1 MTEISK
7 TLLVYIPCH
16 SDLDLAIFQAQKIQ
30 NEFKD
35 NREHI
40 NSFISKIEIVIS
52 INYFQPSESQLLLA
66 SSVSDLIINHSKLF
80 LADANIAHGFLVAF
94 ERNADFLWMLSTNDE
109 LLDQGLS
116 KMLNALSND
125 IDLLVTSLPEINDAS
140 LLTNVINPP
149 MKGYSFGLISGVVYN
164 CQSVS
169 NSFNVANFFV
179 WTGWSQLSVIQNAI
193 NQKNGLKIR
202 TINTFEIYKQRQT
215 PVEKLSHKYGHS
227 FYGYLILGFVFAKT
241 KKDKKRFIRTYILS
255 NTFNILL
262 YKRDTFQTN
271 NVIDPD
277 NYLAWN
283 QDIAEAIIKHTS
295 LLYYCYYY
303 LISKLPF
310 WFFTKIHNRKR
321 RII

>member
-16 SDLDLAIFQAQKIQ
+16 SDLDLAISQAQKIQ

-35 NREHI
+35 NRENI

-109 LLDQGLS
+109 LLDLGFS

-125 IDLLVTSLPEINDAS
+125 IDLLVTTLPEINDAS

-169 NSFNVANFFV
+169 NSFNVANFFI

-193 NQKNGLKIR
+193 NQKNG
-202 TINTFEIYKQRQT
+202 
-215 PVEKLSHKYGHS
+215 
-227 FYGYLILGFVFAKT
+227 YLQKPKKT
-241 KKDKKRFIRTYILS
+241 K
-255 NTFNILL
+255 
-262 YKRDTFQTN
+262 RD
-271 NVIDPD
+271 
-277 NYLAWN
+277 
-283 QDIAEAIIKHTS
+283 S
-295 LLYYCYYY
+295 
-303 LISKLPF
+303 
-310 WFFTKIHNRKR
+310 
-321 RII
+321 

>member
-1 MTEISK
+1 MQI
-7 TLLVYIPCH
+7 
-16 SDLDLAIFQAQKIQ
+16 
-30 NEFKD
+30 
-35 NREHI
+35 
-40 NSFISKIEIVIS
+40 IVI
-52 INYFQPSESQLLLA
+52 
-66 SSVSDLIINHSKLF
+66 K
-80 LADANIAHGFLVAF
+80 
-94 ERNADFLWMLSTNDE
+94 
-109 LLDQGLS
+109 
-116 KMLNALSND
+116 
-125 IDLLVTSLPEINDAS
+125 
-140 LLTNVINPP
+140 
-149 MKGYSFGLISGVVYN
+149 
-164 CQSVS
+164 
-169 NSFNVANFFV
+169 NVANFFI

-241 KKDKKRFIRTYILS
+241 KKDKKRFIRTYIQS

-310 WFFTKIHNRKR
+310 WFFTKIYSRNRG
-321 RII
+321 II